1 MGTTELKDLT
11 HDGDELIETKTQ
23 KQNSSGDSHCYSAM
37 HVTQVENDPEI
48 ESRPL

>member
-1 MGTTELKDLT
+1 MGATELKDLI
-11 HDGDELIETKTQ
+11 HDGDELIEAKK
-23 KQNSSGDSHCYSAM
+23 KQNSSGDSHWYSAM